1 MSTRKEDQARLD
13 GMAYAT
19 KRIKADGM
27 EVWERELA
35 MRGRHNLALPLMSP
49 QEIVIA
55 SQRIKEMTLD
65 TILTMAVAVL
75 HDEFGFGKT
84 RCKRFS
90 ERYSKKAECLADDL
104 VSWDDYTQMIKD
116 ELDLKIEIRLN
127 D

>member
-1 MSTRKEDQARLD
+1 MNRKEDQARLD

-19 KRIKADGM
+19 QQI
-27 EVWERELA
+27 ERLGLEAFKKELA
-35 MRGRHNLALPLMSP
+35 MRGRRNLALAAPLDGIL
-49 QEIVIA
+49 EG

-65 TILTMAVAVL
+65 TVLTMAVAVL
-75 HDEFGFGKT
+75 HDEFGFGKV

-90 ERYSKKAECLADDL
+90 ERYTKKTECLKDNL

-116 ELDLKIEIRLN
+116 ELDLSIDIRLN